1 MIITNSP
8 TSSRVKILWDFYW
21 ESKTYKLRRSIND
34 LNGEVEVMFP
44 STCLTILLSRC
55 EDTNCTWRYLVKQ
68 PVQVLQRVE
77 KKRKKNKLCFEPR
90 PFFRLSPQSTR
101 FFNGNSVFESPQLS
115 GSFNVQ
121 DCGIALIPKNIH
133 GSRGKIHLLC
143 RLRSTLTSRLSHRFS
158 IKSTL
163 SSLRSL

>member
-1 MIITNSP
+1 MNLLQIATGITNCPSP
-8 TSSRVKILWDFYW
+8 PPPLLPGHDTLGFLLGKQNIQT
-21 ESKTYKLRRSIND
+21 K
-34 LNGEVEVMFP
+34 EVEVMFP

-55 EDTNCTWRYLVKQ
+55 KDTNCTRRYLVKQ

-77 KKRKKNKLCFEPR
+77 KNENKSCFKLW
-90 PFFRLSPQSTR
+90 PFFRLSPQSTC
-101 FFNGNSVFESPQLS
+101 FFNVFDSPQLS

-121 DCGIALIPKNIH
+121 DGGIALIPKNIH

-143 RLRSTLTSRLSHRFS
+143 GERSTFTPRLPHGFS

-163 SSLRSL
+163 SWLHSL